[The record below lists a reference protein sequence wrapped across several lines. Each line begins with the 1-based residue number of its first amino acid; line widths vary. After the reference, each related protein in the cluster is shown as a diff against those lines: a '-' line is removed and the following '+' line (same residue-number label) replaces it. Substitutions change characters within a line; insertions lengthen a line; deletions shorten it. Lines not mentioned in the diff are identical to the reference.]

1 MKDARQLLVENSKE
15 LGRFVKTD
23 QYKLSRE
30 LMKERY
36 KQSKSEKE
44 LSKGLGISEEK
55 YIGLECGD
63 EEVSKEEYEDVV
75 RRARCLRR

>member
-1 MKDARQLLVENSKE
+1 MKDARQLLVENSEE

-36 KQSKSEKE
+36 KQSKSEKDM
-44 LSKGLGISEEK
+44 SKGLDISEEK
-55 YIGLECGD
+55 YIELECGD
-63 EEVSKEEYEDVV
+63 EEVSKEDYEGILK
-75 RRARCLRR
+75 RAKLLRR